1 LLSDFNLTSLP
12 LYYEVSIQFAG
23 FHLNCKYGFLQLTV
37 ADVKN
42 SSEDIEMIPAVD
54 VGNIEDPNDE
64 SAVVSAVITNVGAAP
79 CMGTITS
86 EASLGNMHLE
96 DVVPETKDS
105 GTSSGFTGPADTEK
119 LSNDQQQVR
128 KIILHM
134 CLCISSLVFKQSNY
148 PGSKGYCSS
157 IKEAYSFWSS
167 VWKTSCWTKARSFP
181 RVFKCS
187 GIICCT
193 FFSITNC

>member
-1 LLSDFNLTSLP
+1 M
-12 LYYEVSIQFAG
+12 VSIQFAG
-23 FHLNCKYGFLQLTV
+23 FHFSCKYGFLQLTV
-37 ADVKN
+37 VGVKN

-54 VGNIEDPNDE
+54 VDNIEDPNDG
-64 SAVVSAVITNVGAAP
+64 SAVVSAVITSVGAAP

-86 EASLGNMHLE
+86 EASLDNMHLE
-96 DVVPETKDS
+96 DIVPETKDS
-105 GTSSGFTGPADTEK
+105 SSGFTGLADTEK

-128 KIILHM
+128 KIILHT
-134 CLCISSLVFKQSNY
+134 CLCISGLVFKQSNY

-167 VWKTSCWTKARSFP
+167 VWKTSCWTKARYFP

-193 FFSITNC
+193 FFSIRTVDLSGDGY